1 MPRGLFV
8 TGNDTAVGKTVVSA
22 AMMGVDRRRWPVR
35 YWKPIQ
41 TGIEQDD
48 DTAVV
53 ARLAGCAPGEVFDQG
68 VRLPHPVSPHLAARL
83 AGRTISVD
91 SVFAQVGAAVD
102 AGASMLALPGASAVD
117 GARPDRTFWIVEGA
131 GGVLVPLNDDEL
143 MVDLMIQ
150 LGLPAVVVSRTA
162 IGTINHTLLT
172 LDLLGRRSVEVAAVV
187 MSGPPDAAA
196 REAIERHGR
205 VFVAQLPVL
214 EPLDAAAI
222 AAWAEGVAW
231 PI

>member
-8 TGNDTAVGKTVVSA
+8 TGTDTGVGKTVVSA
-22 AMMGVDRRRWPVR
+22 GLMCLYRARWPVR

-48 DTAVV
+48 DTAAV

-68 VRLPHPVSPHLAARL
+68 VRLRHPVSPHLAARL

-91 SVFAQVGAAVD
+91 SVFAQVGAATD
-102 AGASMLALPGASAVD
+102 AGASVLDLAGRPGDD
-117 GARPDRTFWIVEGA
+117 GARPGRTFWIVEGA
-131 GGVLVPLNDDEL
+131 GGVLVPLNDEEL
-143 MVDLMIQ
+143 MVDLMLQ
-150 LGLPAVVVSRTA
+150 LGLPAVVVSRTS

-172 LDLLGRRSVEVAAVV
+172 LDLLGRRGVDVAAVV
-187 MSGPPDAAA
+187 MSGPPDSAS

-205 VFVAQLPVL
+205 VFVAELPVL
-214 EPLDAAAI
+214 EPLDPAAV
-222 AAWAEGVAW
+222 AAWAEGVTW